1 MARDAHPYLS
11 PDEKSSVKNPTIV
24 LYLEETLFRHISSSG
39 LDEIIRLYGD
49 SLQIHRKLACL
60 TKSGKGNIHAEG
72 KKELA
77 YTTGGEKCI

>member
-39 LDEIIRLYGD
+39 L
-49 SLQIHRKLACL
+49 
-60 TKSGKGNIHAEG
+60 EG
-72 KKELA
+72 YMVTVYKFIGSWLV
-77 YTTGGEKCI
+77 